1 MQNDE
6 NRLKMINRLLTM
18 ITGIKHEDNRRLSP
32 EHEYIFR
39 FYTYTQIVKPLIM
52 ADADKGMKLNSIALK
67 YNLDYKTVERIV
79 KIFDIMSSKN
89 QYM

>member
-18 ITGIKHEDNRRLSP
+18 ITGVVHEDNRRLPP
-32 EHEYIFR
+32 EQEYVFR

-52 ADADKGMKLNSIALK
+52 ADYERKIKLNNLVIK
-67 YNLDYKTVERIV
+67 YNLDATTILRVVKT
-79 KIFDIMSSKN
+79 FDIMSPKN
-89 QYM
+89 

>member
-18 ITGIKHEDNRRLSP
+18 ITGVKHEDNRRLCP

-39 FYTYTQIVKPLIM
+39 FYTYTQIVKPLIV
-52 ADADKGMKLNSIALK
+52 ADAEKGMKLNSIALK
-67 YNLDYKTVERIV
+67 YNLDYTTIVRIV
-79 KIFDIMSSKN
+79 KIFDIMSPKN

>member
-6 NRLKMINRLLTM
+6 NRLKMINRLLSM
-18 ITGIKHEDNRRLSP
+18 ITGVEHEDHRRLSP

-52 ADADKGMKLNSIALK
+52 RDSERKIRLNNLVIK
-67 YNLDYKTVERIV
+67 YNLDATTILRILKT
-79 KIFDIMSSKN
+79 FDIMSPKN
-89 QYM
+89 

>member
-18 ITGIKHEDNRRLSP
+18 ITGVEHEDHRRLSP

-52 ADADKGMKLNSIALK
+52 RDAERGIKLSNLIRK
-67 YNLDYKTVERIV
+67 YNLDSKTIV
-79 KIFDIMSSKN
+79 RVIKTWDIMSTKN
-89 QYM
+89 

>member
-18 ITGIKHEDNRRLSP
+18 ITGVEHEDHRRLSP

-39 FYTYTQIVKPLIM
+39 FYTYTQIVKPLVM
-52 ADADKGMKLNSIALK
+52 ADADKGIEPSNIALK
-67 YNLDYKTVERIV
+67 YNLDYTTIVRIV

-89 QYM
+89 

>member
-18 ITGIKHEDNRRLSP
+18 ITGFEHEDHRRLSP

-52 ADADKGMKLNSIALK
+52 RDSERKIRLNNLVIK
-67 YNLDYKTVERIV
+67 YNLDATTILRILKT
-79 KIFDIMSSKN
+79 FDIMSPKN
-89 QYM
+89 

>member
-52 ADADKGMKLNSIALK
+52 RDSERGAKLSNLVRK
-67 YNLDYKTVERIV
+67 YNLDPTTIWRIV
-79 KIFDIMSSKN
+79 KTFDILSTKN
-89 QYM
+89 

>member
-18 ITGIKHEDNRRLSP
+18 ITGVEHEDHRRLSP

-52 ADADKGMKLNSIALK
+52 RDSERKIRLNNLVIK
-67 YNLDYKTVERIV
+67 YNLDATTILRILKT
-79 KIFDIMSSKN
+79 FDIMSPKN
-89 QYM
+89 

>member
-18 ITGIKHEDNRRLSP
+18 ITGVEHEDHRRLSP
-32 EHEYIFR
+32 ENEYIFR

-52 ADADKGMKLNSIALK
+52 RDYERKIRLNNLVIK
-67 YNLDYKTVERIV
+67 YNLDATTILRILKT
-79 KIFDIMSSKN
+79 FDIMSPKN
-89 QYM
+89 

>member
-18 ITGIKHEDNRRLSP
+18 ITSVEHEDHRRLSP

-52 ADADKGMKLNSIALK
+52 RDSERGVKLSNLIRK
-67 YNLDYKTVERIV
+67 YNLDLTTILRILKT
-79 KIFDIMSSKN
+79 FDIMSPKN
-89 QYM
+89 

>member
-18 ITGIKHEDNRRLSP
+18 ITGFEHEDHRRLSP

-52 ADADKGMKLNSIALK
+52 RDSERKIKLNNLVIK
-67 YNLDYKTVERIV
+67 YNLDATTILRILKT
-79 KIFDIMSSKN
+79 FDIMSPKN
-89 QYM
+89 

>member
-52 ADADKGMKLNSIALK
+52 ADSESGIKLSNLVRK
-67 YNLDYKTVERIV
+67 YNLDPTTIWRIV
-79 KIFDIMSSKN
+79 KTFDILSTKN
-89 QYM
+89 

>member
-18 ITGIKHEDNRRLSP
+18 ITGFEHEDHRRLSP
-32 EHEYIFR
+32 ENEYIFR

-52 ADADKGMKLNSIALK
+52 RDSERKIRLNNLVIK
-67 YNLDYKTVERIV
+67 YNLDATTILRILKT
-79 KIFDIMSSKN
+79 FDIMSPKN
-89 QYM
+89 